1 MALLKTTLPSPD
13 WIHDAVF
20 NLSPPFICLSTG
32 ALSMSGYFF
41 FVIGSNFFTLNNEP
55 LPHLNAPVC
64 PSLFPSLLWRLFLS
78 QVFAAPEKLQRYGEL
93 FHLHQSLSASICI
106 SQVTAGPPSNTSKAK
121 LASNPLHPRSPS
133 FQVRA
138 SFLLKMNAKQAAA
151 APLRPRRQE
160 VLDLNNPSGC
170 LHRVFLDA
178 SYNSA
183 RLRPQLQ
190 SFLFFFFLF
199 YPQV

>member
-121 LASNPLHPRSPS
+121 LASNPLHPLPFFSS
-133 FQVRA
+133 
-138 SFLLKMNAKQAAA
+138 
-151 APLRPRRQE
+151 
-160 VLDLNNPSGC
+160 
-170 LHRVFLDA
+170 
-178 SYNSA
+178 
-183 RLRPQLQ
+183 Q
-190 SFLFFFFLF
+190 SFLFAEDECETSGGGAAEAAQAGSAGFE
-199 YPQV
+199 